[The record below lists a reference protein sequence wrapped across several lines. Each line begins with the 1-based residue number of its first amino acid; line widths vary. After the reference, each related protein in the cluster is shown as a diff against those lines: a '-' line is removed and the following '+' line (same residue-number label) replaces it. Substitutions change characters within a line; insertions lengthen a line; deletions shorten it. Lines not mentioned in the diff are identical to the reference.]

1 MSDDKWASVP
11 DNLHDVTK
19 RAREASLRGKHAH
32 PPRLVAVS
40 KLQPVAALEAAY
52 SAGHRCF
59 GENYAHELA
68 EKAAVLP
75 KDVQWHFIGHLQSN
89 KVKALVEGVSN
100 LAVVETVDSIK
111 LANKL
116 DAAVAA
122 SDRCEP
128 LRVFVQ
134 VNTSGE
140 ESKSGVDPAGVCD
153 LAHHVFTHCANLRFG
168 GLMTIGMPDY
178 TSKPEN
184 FDCLNVCRI
193 AVCQALGL
201 PPEQVELSMGMSGDF
216 EAAAEMG
223 STNIRV
229 GSTIFGTRQ
238 PR

>member
-1 MSDDKWASVP
+1 M
-11 DNLHDVTK
+11 TK

-59 GENYAHELA
+59 GENYAQELA

-122 SDRCEP
+122 SGECERSKCIMHQRANVCASIPPHRCIFAGLDLHP
-128 LRVFVQ
+128 QHFPIAFFAQIAASPCVCLCKSTPAAKSPNPGSTPRASATWHTTFSPIAP
-134 VNTSGE
+134 TSGSE
-140 ESKSGVDPAGVCD
+140 
-153 LAHHVFTHCANLRFG
+153 
-168 GLMTIGMPDY
+168 
-178 TSKPEN
+178 
-184 FDCLNVCRI
+184 
-193 AVCQALGL
+193 
-201 PPEQVELSMGMSGDF
+201 
-216 EAAAEMG
+216 G
-223 STNIRV
+223 S
-229 GSTIFGTRQ
+229 
-238 PR
+238 